1 MRLVYRYMAI
11 LCLLFFVSNTLRA
24 TGEDVLESMISL
36 PKTKGTL
43 PVRLYFSTVGLS
55 VYL

>member
-36 PKTKGTL
+36 PKTKGT
-43 PVRLYFSTVGLS
+43 SWAD
-55 VYL
+55 